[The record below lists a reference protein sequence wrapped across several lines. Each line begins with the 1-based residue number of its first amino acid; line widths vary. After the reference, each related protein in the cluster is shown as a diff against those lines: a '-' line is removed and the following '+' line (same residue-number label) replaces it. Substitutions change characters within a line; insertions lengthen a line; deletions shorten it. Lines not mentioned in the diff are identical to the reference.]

1 MMILVI
7 ILKFLP
13 FVDVEEFLIQDP
25 SERVERNVV
34 FRDVGLGK
42 RFMKGRQK
50 GIWRNTWA
58 IKRIM
63 FVDDRDL
70 MLFNHGSKKE
80 MNVEDRFHEKC
91 E

>member
-1 MMILVI
+1 MILVV

-25 SERVERNVV
+25 SERVERNIV

-42 RFMKGRQK
+42 RFMKGSQI

-58 IKRIM
+58 IKRIVL
-63 FVDDRDL
+63 VDDRDL
-70 MLFNHGSKKE
+70 ILFNHGNKKE
-80 MNVEDRFHEKC
+80 TNVENKEST
-91 E
+91 